1 VPDDDRMAPTQQQE
15 AEEGLAPLD
24 PEVERTLIAN
34 HARFLRFLESR
45 VGSRAAAEEILQSAL
60 VRALEKG
67 DHVVGEEGAVTW
79 FHRVL
84 RNAIVDHH
92 RHQAAESRAL
102 AELGETAPSSAEPEL
117 KGAVCD
123 CVAALIPTLKAEYA
137 SIVRAVDL
145 DGRSPTDVAR
155 ELGITANSATVRLH
169 RARQALRRQLERSC
183 GACATHSCLDCSCR
197 RRGAEIAYEPRR

>member
-1 VPDDDRMAPTQQQE
+1 M
-15 AEEGLAPLD
+15 
-24 PEVERTLIAN
+24 
-34 HARFLRFLESR
+34 
-45 VGSRAAAEEILQSAL
+45 AAAEEILQSAL
-60 VRALEKG
+60 LRALEKG

-79 FHRVL
+79 FYRVL

-92 RHQAAESRAL
+92 RHQAAEARAL
-102 AELGETAPSSAEPEL
+102 AEVEETAPSNLEPEL
-117 KGAVCD
+117 KGMVCD
-123 CVAALIPTLKAEYA
+123 CVAELIPTLKPEYA

-145 DGRSPTDVAR
+145 EGRSPTEVAR

-197 RRGAEIAYEPRR
+197 RRGAELVYEPTR